1 MYERKLVKYSKD
13 ENGILVVPK
22 SLVKIVLE
30 GVYDMNVHLEP
41 RLT

>member
-30 GVYDMNVHLEP
+30 
-41 RLT
+41 